1 MAVPDFQSMMFPLLT
16 FASDRKEHQMNDFK
30 NFIRDHFNLSNDDLN
45 EMVSSG
51 TPRYTRNIYWAIAY
65 LYQAG
70 LLNRVT
76 RGVYVIS
83 DSGIAF
89 QLKMQPKKKIS
100 SKDLFEFDSFKRF
113 AVAAHIKGSNTESTE
128 VTPSNTEESPSL
140 IDKTPEESIQD
151 SYNMLCSDLAK
162 ELLGIIKEHSPA
174 FFESLVVDLLIKMG
188 YGGSRIEA
196 GQVVGKSGDGGIDG
210 IIKEDKLGLDV
221 IYIQAKRYDG
231 AVPIKEVRDFAGALT
246 LKKSHKG
253 IFLTTST
260 FPDSAYNF
268 VKDSSLQI
276 VLIDGERLA
285 ELMIEHNVGVS
296 VRETY
301 QIKRID
307 SDYFNEDDM

>member
-1 MAVPDFQSMMFPLLT
+1 MAIPDYQSMMFPVLNY
-16 FASDRKEHQMNDFK
+16 ASDHKEHKISDFK
-30 NFIRDHFNLSNDDLN
+30 EYIRDHFNLSGDDLN
-45 EMVSSG
+45 EMISSG
-51 TPRYTRNIYWAIAY
+51 TPRYASNAQWAVTY
-65 LYQAG
+65 LFQAG

-76 RGVYVIS
+76 RGVYTIS
-83 DSGIAF
+83 DSGAAF
-89 QLKMQPKKKIS
+89 LLKMQPKKSICV
-100 SKDLFEFDSFKRF
+100 KDLLEFDSFQRF
-113 AVAAHIKGSNTESTE
+113 AVDAHVKGANTVNTEKSSSNTDDSS
-128 VTPSNTEESPSL
+128 VL
-140 IDKTPEESIQD
+140 IDKTPDESIQD
-151 SYNMLCSDLAK
+151 SYKMLCSSLAK
-162 ELLGIIKEHSPA
+162 ELLGIIKEHSA
-174 FFESLVVDLLIKMG
+174 EFFESLVVDLLIKMG

-221 IYIQAKRYDG
+221 IYIQAKRYEG